1 MLQTSP
7 CVRRLQSIAVGRVAP
22 MRRVIQRYFSR
33 VWLVAVFLFL
43 YLPLLF
49 MVVFSFNSTRQDA
62 VFTGFSWR
70 WYEALGRDTK
80 IVEGFWL
87 SLQIATV
94 TGVLSAVL
102 GTFAAFVLVRYQRFP
117 GRALFSG
124 MVNAPLV
131 MPEVVIGLSLL
142 LLMVGVQRALGWPE
156 RGFLTIVLGHTLLG
170 MAYAMVVVQS
180 RLLEFDRSLEEAAMD
195 LGARPLQVFLLVTL
209 PNMAQAIVAAFLL
222 SFTLSF
228 DDVVISEFLSGP
240 GVNTLP
246 QVIFGY
252 ARRGINPTI
261 YSAASLLIAAVSL
274 GVVAYSA
281 WVARDAR
288 RLAKDAR
295 SADVAPRD
303 GQAVHTGSPRP

>member
-1 MLQTSP
+1 MGFLQ
-7 CVRRLQSIAVGRVAP
+7 RHVGKL
-22 MRRVIQRYFSR
+22 
-33 VWLVAVFLFL
+33 WLTTVFLFL
-43 YLPLLF
+43 DLPLFF
-49 MVVFSFNSTRQDA
+49 MMLFSFNSTRQDA
-62 VFTGFSWR
+62 NFTGFSLR
-70 WYEALGRDTK
+70 WYQALTTDTR

-87 SLQIATV
+87 SVKVATV

-102 GTFAAFVLVRYQRFP
+102 GTFAAFVLVRYRRFP
-117 GRALFSG
+117 GRTIFSG

-142 LLMVGVQRALGWPE
+142 LLMVGAQNLLGWPP
-156 RGFLTIVLGHTLLG
+156 RGMLTIIMGHTLLG

-180 RLLEFDRSLEEAAMD
+180 RLLEMDRSIEEAAMD
-195 LGARPLQVFLLVTL
+195 LGARPWQVFVLVTL
-209 PNMAQAIVAAFLL
+209 PSIAQAILAAFLL

-261 YSAASLLIAAVSL
+261 YAAATLLIVTVTL
-274 GVVAYSA
+274 VIVGYSV
-281 WVARDAR
+281 WVARQSRRREREIAAAAR
-288 RLAKDAR
+288 
-295 SADVAPRD
+295 VET
-303 GQAVHTGSPRP
+303 AVRR

>member
-1 MLQTSP
+1 MY
-7 CVRRLQSIAVGRVAP
+7 RLAQDYFGRAWMVL
-22 MRRVIQRYFSR
+22 I
-33 VWLVAVFLFL
+33 FLFL

-62 VFTGFSWR
+62 VFTGFSLR
-70 WYEALGRDTK
+70 WYEALGRDNK

-87 SLQIATV
+87 SLQIALA
-94 TGVLSAVL
+94 TGVSSAVL
-102 GTFAAFVLVRYQRFP
+102 GTFAAFVLVRYQRFI
-117 GRALFSG
+117 GRTVFSG

-142 LLMVGVQRALGWPE
+142 LLMVGIQNVFGWPE
-156 RGFLTIVLGHTLLG
+156 RGLLTIILGHTLLG

-180 RLLEFDRSLEEAAMD
+180 RLLEVDRSIEEAAMD
-195 LGARPLQVFLLVTL
+195 LGARPAQVFFLVTL
-209 PNMAQAIVAAFLL
+209 PNIAQAIVAGFLL

-261 YSAASLLIAAVSL
+261 YAAATLLISVITIAVI
-274 GVVAYSA
+274 AYSI
-281 WVARDAR
+281 WVARQAR
-288 RLAKDAR
+288 RRAQEAQQAFSEAAAR
-295 SADVAPRD
+295 V
-303 GQAVHTGSPRP
+303 

>member
-1 MLQTSP
+1 MY
-7 CVRRLQSIAVGRVAP
+7 RLAQDYFGRAWMVL
-22 MRRVIQRYFSR
+22 I
-33 VWLVAVFLFL
+33 FLFL

-62 VFTGFSWR
+62 VFTGFSLR
-70 WYEALGRDTK
+70 WYEALGRDSK

-87 SLQIATV
+87 SLQIALA

-102 GTFAAFVLVRYQRFP
+102 GTFAAFVLVRYQRFI
-117 GRALFSG
+117 GRTVFSG

-142 LLMVGVQRALGWPE
+142 LLMVGIQNVFGWPE
-156 RGFLTIVLGHTLLG
+156 RGLLTIILGHTLLG

-180 RLLEFDRSLEEAAMD
+180 RLLEVDRSIEEAAMD
-195 LGARPLQVFLLVTL
+195 LGARPAQVFFLVTL
-209 PNMAQAIVAAFLL
+209 PNIAQAIVAGFLL

-252 ARRGINPTI
+252 ARRGINPSI
-261 YSAASLLIAAVSL
+261 YAAATLLIAVVSL
-274 GVVAYSA
+274 GILAYSLHE
-281 WVARDAR
+281 ARQHRQRLREARAALDAEKLAGSR
-288 RLAKDAR
+288 R
-295 SADVAPRD
+295 
-303 GQAVHTGSPRP
+303 

>member
-1 MLQTSP
+1 MQRFVS
-7 CVRRLQSIAVGRVAP
+7 QHVGK
-22 MRRVIQRYFSR
+22 I
-33 VWLVAVFLFL
+33 WLTAIFLFL

-70 WYEALGRDTK
+70 WYEALGRDVK

-87 SLQIATV
+87 SLQIAGM

-102 GTFAAFVLVRYQRFP
+102 GTFAAFVLVRYHRCA
-117 GRALFSG
+117 GRTVFSG

-156 RGFLTIVLGHTLLG
+156 RGLLTIVLGHTLLG
-170 MAYAMVVVQS
+170 LAYAMVVVQS
-180 RLLEFDRSLEEAAMD
+180 RLMAFDRALEEAAMD
-195 LGARPLQVFLLVTL
+195 LGARPLQVFFLVTL
-209 PNMAQAIVAAFLL
+209 PNIAQAIVAAFLL

-261 YSAASLLIAAVSL
+261 YAAASLLIAVVSV
-274 GVVAYSA
+274 GVIAYSV

-288 RLAKDAR
+288 RRVQDAQAASQTGLAA
-295 SADVAPRD
+295 A
-303 GQAVHTGSPRP
+303 Q

>member
-1 MLQTSP
+1 MKLYLE
-7 CVRRLQSIAVGRVAP
+7 RHVGKLW
-22 MRRVIQRYFSR
+22 MG
-33 VWLVAVFLFL
+33 LVFLFL

-62 VFTGFSWR
+62 EFTGFSWR
-70 WYEALGRDTK
+70 WYEALMRDTK
-80 IVEGFWL
+80 LVEGFWL
-87 SLQIATV
+87 SLKVAFV
-94 TGVLSAVL
+94 SGALSAVL
-102 GTFAAFVLVRYQRFP
+102 GTFAAFVLVRYRRFP
-117 GRALFSG
+117 GRTVFSG

-142 LLMVGVQRALGWPE
+142 LLMVGVQNFFGWPE

-170 MAYAMVVVQS
+170 MAYGMVVVQS
-180 RLLEFDRSLEEAAMD
+180 RLLEMDRSIEEAAMD
-195 LGARPLQVFLLVTL
+195 LGARPHQVFFLVTL
-209 PNMAQAIVAAFLL
+209 PSIAQGIMAAFLL

-261 YSAASLLIAAVSL
+261 YAAATLLIVTVTVVIVSYSVWVARQMRRREREIAAVL
-274 GVVAYSA
+274 RGP
-281 WVARDAR
+281 
-288 RLAKDAR
+288 LA
-295 SADVAPRD
+295 P
-303 GQAVHTGSPRP
+303 

>member
-1 MLQTSP
+1 M
-7 CVRRLQSIAVGRVAP
+7 
-22 MRRVIQRYFSR
+22 QRFFQQKLGV
-33 VWLVAVFLFL
+33 VWLTIIFLFL

-87 SLQIATV
+87 SLQIASV

-102 GTFAAFVLVRYQRFP
+102 GTFAAFVLVRYHRFW
-117 GRALFSG
+117 GRAVFSG

-142 LLMVGVQRALGWPE
+142 LLMVGIQNAVGWPE
-156 RGFLTIVLGHTLLG
+156 RGLLTIILGHTLLG
-170 MAYAMVVVQS
+170 LAYAMVVVQS
-180 RLLEFDRSLEEAAMD
+180 RLMEFDRALEEAAMD
-195 LGARPLQVFLLVTL
+195 LGARPLQVFFLVTL
-209 PNMAQAIVAAFLL
+209 PQIAQAIVAAFLL

-261 YSAASLLIAAVSL
+261 YAAASLLIATVSL
-274 GVVAYSA
+274 GVVAYSV

-288 RLAKDAR
+288 KRARDAQINR
-295 SADVAPRD
+295 AATRVS
-303 GQAVHTGSPRP
+303 

>member
-1 MLQTSP
+1 MMKFLEKH
-7 CVRRLQSIAVGRVAP
+7 LGKA
-22 MRRVIQRYFSR
+22 
-33 VWLVAVFLFL
+33 WLLLVYAFL

-62 VFTGFSWR
+62 RFTGFSLR
-70 WYEALGRDTK
+70 WYEALTRDSK
-80 IVEGFWL
+80 IVEGFFL
-87 SLQIATV
+87 SLKVAAV
-94 TGVLSAVL
+94 TGVLSATL
-102 GTFAAFVLVRYQRFP
+102 GTFAAFVLVRYRRFF
-117 GRALFSG
+117 GRTLFSG

-142 LLMVGVQRALGWPE
+142 LLMVGAQNLLGWPE
-156 RGFLTIVLGHTLLG
+156 RGMLTIILGHTLMG

-180 RLLEFDRSLEEAAMD
+180 RLLEMDRSIEEAAMD
-195 LGARPLQVFLLVTL
+195 LGARPHQVFFLVTL
-209 PNMAQAIVAAFLL
+209 PNIFQAILAAFLL

-261 YSAASLLIAAVSL
+261 YAAATLLIATVT
-274 GVVAYSA
+274 VVIVAYSV
-281 WVARDAR
+281 WVARQTRRRAR
-288 RLAKDAR
+288 EIAAATRA
-295 SADVAPRD
+295 
-303 GQAVHTGSPRP
+303 